1 LRRPDHQRQ
10 DAKGNH
16 MSSAS
21 TRLANRIKAVVAYK
35 RGVTEIDYFPP
46 EVWIELTSVCNLACI
61 MCPTGLG
68 LVTRPTGFM
77 SFDVFRTIID
87 DVAPHRPTIMMFL
100 GGESL
105 LNKKAIEM
113 IAYAKSKEV
122 TVSLNTNGT
131 VFTEKLFRALLD
143 VGLDSLTFSFDGYT
157 KAVYERIRVKANYEK
172 VVSNIQSL
180 LRMKKDLGLVKPFVT
195 IYTLAVTEESLE
207 NEAEFTQRFEGL
219 PVDRFSVD
227 TPRNWAGVLESGG
240 EVQLTE
246 MGARVTPCHRVWK
259 TTAVLWDGTVVPCCA
274 DFSGDMPMG
283 NVKDRPLTELLNTDT
298 YRQLRR
304 AMVARDLE
312 AYPLCRGCDETRPK
326 KTIAGVP
333 VDMLNSFKS
342 EIAETIL
349 GERATGW
356 LRRTRYRER
365 RQRNPSSSRTR

>member
-1 LRRPDHQRQ
+1 M
-10 DAKGNH
+10 N
-16 MSSAS
+16 SAS
-21 TRLANRIKAVVAYK
+21 TRLANRAKAVLAYR
-35 RGVTEIDYFPP
+35 RGNVEIDYFPP
-46 EVWIELTSVCNLACI
+46 EVWIELTSECNLACI

-77 SFDVFRTIID
+77 SFDMFRTIID

-113 IAYAKSKEV
+113 IAYAKSREV

-131 VFTEKLFRALLD
+131 VFTEKLFRALLE
-143 VGLDSLTFSFDGYT
+143 VGLDSMTFSFDGYT

-172 VVSNIQSL
+172 VIANIQAFL
-180 LRMKKDLGLVKPFVT
+180 GIKKELGLVKPFVT
-195 IYTLAVTEESLE
+195 IYTLAVMEESLE
-207 NEAEFTQRFEGL
+207 NEAEFRRHFGGL

-227 TPRNWAGVLESGG
+227 TPRNWAGVLASGG

-246 MGARVTPCHRVWK
+246 MGNRVTPCHRVWK

-283 NVKDRPLTELLNTDT
+283 NVKDQPLTELLNTEK

-304 AMVARDLE
+304 AMVERDLD
-312 AYPLCRGCDETRPK
+312 AYPLCRGCDEIRPK

-342 EIAETIL
+342 EIAEAVL
-349 GERATGW
+349 GERTTGW
-356 LRRTRYRER
+356 LRRMRYRDQ
-365 RQRNPSSSRTR
+365 RQ